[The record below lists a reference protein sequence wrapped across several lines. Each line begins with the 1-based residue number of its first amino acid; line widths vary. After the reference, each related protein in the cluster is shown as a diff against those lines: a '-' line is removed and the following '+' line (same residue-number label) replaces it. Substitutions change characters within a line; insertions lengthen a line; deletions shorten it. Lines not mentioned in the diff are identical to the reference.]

1 MYGLNRNDDYLG
13 NDELNNSDN
22 TKTIV
27 LPGKN
32 LNTQDWVEKELLRIV
47 AINKQCNLANNPEL
61 MGSLLDDL
69 KKKIKKG
76 DIMEIIRDPIVYS
89 SISVVLL
96 AIILYK
102 ISKKRKK

>member
-22 TKTIV
+22 TKTII
-27 LPGKN
+27 LPGV
-32 LNTQDWVEKELLRIV
+32 NTQDWVEKELLRIV

-61 MGSLLDDL
+61 MGNLLDDL

-76 DIMEIIRDPIVYS
+76 DIMEIIKDPIVYS
-89 SISVVLL
+89 GISVVLL

-102 ISKKRKK
+102 ISRKRKK